1 MLPGRQLLGPCLQ
14 ACLAP
19 VRSRRVRFRVGPSAI
34 RPTGP
39 SSRAGQAGPILRG
52 PGLRVFKF
60 DCVRRTTVPTAA
72 WHWPSRPPTDSNPST
87 LLDRGDGRWPA
98 TPRRRGRAFC
108 QYPEGGSRAV
118 GRAIRQKRYLLV
130 AQGRRTVT
138 CTVPGARM
146 RSRHRAACQRVE
158 GHSSLTVAPLLVT
171 RDGPG
176 GPGLSGSAATQ
187 HPIHARSFYRRSS
200 VANKSMVPL
209 VRLARVSQAPRPHSP
224 ALARDSI
231 HSQRSSVLVANKSM
245 VPYLRLFC
253 CL

>member
-1 MLPGRQLLGPCLQ
+1 M
-14 ACLAP
+14 
-19 VRSRRVRFRVGPSAI
+19 
-34 RPTGP
+34 T
-39 SSRAGQAGPILRG
+39 SSRPQA
-52 PGLRVFKF
+52 
-60 DCVRRTTVPTAA
+60 
-72 WHWPSRPPTDSNPST
+72 
-87 LLDRGDGRWPA
+87 
-98 TPRRRGRAFC
+98 
-108 QYPEGGSRAV
+108 GSRAV
-118 GRAIRQKRYLLV
+118 SRARASRQWLGRAIRQKRYPVV
-130 AQGRRTVT
+130 AQGPRTVT
-138 CTVPGARM
+138 CTVPGAIARM

-176 GPGLSGSAATQ
+176 GPGLSGSTATQ
-187 HPIHARSFYRRSS
+187 HSIHARSFYRRSS